1 LPSPVWPRL
10 LGIAPEEKSCEC
22 IRILWPDAKEKS
34 YIMEEVILQI
44 WKAASGQ
51 WAGRILRGDVE
62 DGRVAGCT
70 SIDDVEHQALE
81 AGIVFDRIEK
91 LGSMPPVQG

>member
-1 LPSPVWPRL
+1 M
-10 LGIAPEEKSCEC
+10 
-22 IRILWPDAKEKS
+22 D
-34 YIMEEVILQI
+34 EVILQI

-51 WAGRILRGDVE
+51 WAGRVLRGDVE

-70 SIDDVEHQALE
+70 SKDYVEHQALE
-81 AGIVFDRIEK
+81 AGIEFDRIEM